1 MKKILFVI
9 LFVLG
14 VNSLSFSQS
23 VDPKLY
29 ALRKNVILA
38 LSKHGPM
45 DIGVGII
52 HVQKKDTMHFNNNYH
67 YPMQSVYKFPIAVAV
82 LDKVSKGELALD
94 KKIKIKKSLI
104 LENTHSPLRDKYG
117 VKDLELS
124 LGELLENMV
133 KFSDNNAC
141 DILLKKV
148 VSPKKVNRFVKRLDI
163 DNIKILST
171 EAQMH
176 ANPDLAYDNY
186 STPLAMCDLL
196 YKVFYTDVLNDI
208 TRDYLKGIMT
218 TKTNTRLG
226 KNLPKNVLFYHK
238 TGTGPINPK
247 RVIQSVNDV
256 GVMEVDKD
264 NHIIISVFMRDID
277 ITYEQAEEIMAKIGE
292 IVYKT
297 YSN

>member
-14 VNSLSFSQS
+14 INSLSFSQS

-38 LSKHGPM
+38 LSKYGPM

-52 HVQKKDTMHFNNNYH
+52 HVQKKDTMLFNNNYLF
-67 YPMQSVYKFPIAVAV
+67 PMQSVYKFPIAVAV
-82 LDKVSKGELALD
+82 IEKMSKGEFGCD
-94 KKIKIKKSLI
+94 KKIKIKKDLI

-117 VKDLELS
+117 VKDMELS
-124 LGELLENMV
+124 VCDLLSFMV
-133 KFSDNNAC
+133 TESDNNAC
-141 DILLKKV
+141 DIILKKI
-148 VSPKKVNRFVKRLDI
+148 VSPKKVNKFVKSLGVDSI
-163 DNIKILST
+163 NIIST

-186 STPLAMCDLL
+186 STPLAMCNLL
-196 YKVFYTDVLNDI
+196 YKIFYTDVLINMS
-208 TRDYLKGIMT
+208 RDYLKVLMFS
-218 TKTNTRLG
+218 KTDTRLR
-226 KNLPKNVLFYHK
+226 KYLPEDVLFYHK
-238 TGTGPINPK
+238 TGTGPTNPK
-247 RVIQSVNDV
+247 GVIQSVNDV
-256 GVMEVDKD
+256 GIMEIDKN
-264 NHIIISVFMRDID
+264 NHIIISVFMREID

>member
-14 VNSLSFSQS
+14 INSLSFSQS

-38 LSKHGPM
+38 LSKYGPM

-52 HVQKKDTMHFNNNYH
+52 HVQKKDTMLFNNNYLF
-67 YPMQSVYKFPIAVAV
+67 PMQSVYKFPIAAAV
-82 LDKVSKGELALD
+82 IEKMSKGEFGCD
-94 KKIKIKKSLI
+94 KKIKIKKDLI

-117 VKDLELS
+117 VKDMELS
-124 LGELLENMV
+124 VCDLLSFMV
-133 KFSDNNAC
+133 TESDNNAC
-141 DILLKKV
+141 DIILKKI
-148 VSPKKVNRFVKRLDI
+148 VSPKKVNKFVKSLGVDSI
-163 DNIKILST
+163 NIIST

-186 STPLAMCDLL
+186 STPLAMCNLL
-196 YKVFYTDVLNDI
+196 YKIFYTDVLINMS
-208 TRDYLKGIMT
+208 RDYLKVLMFS
-218 TKTNTRLG
+218 KTDTRLR
-226 KNLPKNVLFYHK
+226 KYLPEDVLFYHK
-238 TGTGPINPK
+238 TGTGPTNPK
-247 RVIQSVNDV
+247 GVIQSVNDV
-256 GVMEVDKD
+256 GIMEIDKN
-264 NHIIISVFMRDID
+264 NHIIMSVFMRDID

>member
-9 LFVLG
+9 LFILG

-23 VDPKLY
+23 LDSKLY
-29 ALRKNVILA
+29 SLRKNVIIS
-38 LSKHGPM
+38 LSKYGPM

-52 HVQKKDTMHFNNNYH
+52 HVQRKDTMHFNNNYQ
-67 YPMQSVYKFPIAVAV
+67 YPMQSVYKLPIAVAV
-82 LDKVSKGELALD
+82 LDKVSKGKLSFD
-94 KKIKIKKSLI
+94 KKIKINKSLI

-117 VKDLELS
+117 VKDMELS
-124 LGELLENMV
+124 IGELLKYMV
-133 KFSDNNAC
+133 SESDNNAC

-218 TKTNTRLG
+218 TKTNTRLE

-238 TGTGPINPK
+238 TGTGPMNPK

-256 GVMEVDKD
+256 GVMEIDKD
-264 NHIIISVFMRDID
+264 NHIIISVFMKDINL
-277 ITYEQAEEIMAKIGE
+277 TYDQAEEIIARIGE

-297 YSN
+297 YSK